1 MKRGARVAAL
11 AMAMALAAPLA
22 GCGKPAADKPAADKP
37 ASTLT
42 EAQRDSVLGE
52 SALPGA
58 STVTRAREAAAGEGA
73 PRVSVDSL
81 TR

>member
-1 MKRGARVAAL
+1 MKRAA
-11 AMAMALAAPLA
+11 AMAVLALAALVVLA
-22 GCGKPAADKPAADKP
+22 ALGGCGKPAADEP

-58 STVTRAREAAAGEGA
+58 GTVGRAREAAAGEA
-73 PRVSVDSL
+73 TPRVSVDSL
-81 TR
+81 TH

>member
-1 MKRGARVAAL
+1 MKRATATAVLALVLAAL
-11 AMAMALAAPLA
+11 AS
-22 GCGKPAADKPAADKP
+22 CGKPAPEKP

-58 STVTRAREAAAGEGA
+58 GTVGRAREAAAGEA
-73 PRVSVDSL
+73 TPRVSVDSL

>member
-1 MKRGARVAAL
+1 MKRAAATAVLALVLAAL
-11 AMAMALAAPLA
+11 AS
-22 GCGKPAADKPAADKP
+22 CGKPAPEKPT
-37 ASTLT
+37 STLT

-58 STVTRAREAAAGEGA
+58 GTVGRAREAAAGEA
-73 PRVSVDSL
+73 TPRVSVDSL

>member
-1 MKRGARVAAL
+1 MKRAAAMAVLAL
-11 AMAMALAAPLA
+11 AVLAALA
-22 GCGKPAADKPAADKP
+22 GCGKPAADQP

-58 STVTRAREAAAGEGA
+58 GTVGRAREAAAGEA
-73 PRVSVDSL
+73 TPRVSVDSL
-81 TR
+81 TH

>member
-1 MKRGARVAAL
+1 MKRAAAIAAL
-11 AMAMALAAPLA
+11 ALALAAPT
-22 GCGKPAADKPAADKP
+22 GCGKSATEKP

-58 STVTRAREAAAGEGA
+58 GTVGRAREAAAGEVT